1 MSVLKWAAFGM
12 WTVSV
17 MALVLVDSVSLH
29 DIYVML
35 PVAIKNRIK
44 NISKITAEITM
55 ENKSQEEPKDK
66 EIVFCITNLKI

>member
-1 MSVLKWAAFGM
+1 
-12 WTVSV
+12 

-55 ENKSQEEPKDK
+55 ENKSQEESKDK

>member
-1 MSVLKWAAFGM
+1 
-12 WTVSV
+12 

-44 NISKITAEITM
+44 NISKITAEITI
-55 ENKSQEEPKDK
+55 ENKSQEESKDK
-66 EIVFCITNLKI
+66 EIVFCITNLKILV

>member
-1 MSVLKWAAFGM
+1 
-12 WTVSV
+12 

-55 ENKSQEEPKDK
+55 ENKSQEESKDK
-66 EIVFCITNLKI
+66 EIVFCITNLKILV

>member
-1 MSVLKWAAFGM
+1 
-12 WTVSV
+12 

-44 NISKITAEITM
+44 NISKITAEITI
-55 ENKSQEEPKDK
+55 ENKSQEESKDK
-66 EIVFCITNLKI
+66 EIVFCITNFKI

>member
-1 MSVLKWAAFGM
+1 
-12 WTVSV
+12 

-55 ENKSQEEPKDK
+55 ENKPQEESTDK
-66 EIVFCITNLKI
+66 KLFFA